1 MPPRSSYSSRSSAY
15 ASNFSSGPSTTRV
28 VHHYPAFSSYYSRP
42 VVIYN
47 DSYSSPFWYWLLDQP
62 RPVRAAWYYHH
73 QSSMDPARQAALVAA
88 DPALTEE
95 VAQVA
100 AVVPTPDPGYVP
112 PGIEEP
118 KAMLAEAPEEETA
131 TTSNAVTTPNNVA
144 IPATGADSRSLPV
157 VPQQMQPTRSSSIM
171 SWLILLGGGSLVVW
185 LVFFKRWKPAAA

>member
-1 MPPRSSYSSRSSAY
+1 M
-15 ASNFSSGPSTTRV
+15 
-28 VHHYPAFSSYYSRP
+28 
-42 VVIYN
+42 VIYN

-73 QSSMDPARQAALVAA
+73 QGYIDPARQAALVAA
-88 DPALTEE
+88 DPALTQE

-118 KAMLAEAPEEETA
+118 KAMLAEAPVEETTSTSNDA
-131 TTSNAVTTPNNVA
+131 TTPSNVA
-144 IPATGADSRSLPV
+144 IPATEADSRHLPV
-157 VPQQMQPTRSSSIM
+157 VTQHVQPRRSSSIM

-185 LVFFKRWKPAAA
+185 LVFFKRWKPASS